1 MSHLLVYILTMHF
14 STKFC
19 RIILLLLSLTL
30 SAQAMAVA
38 SFGAC
43 HRMKALALIAV
54 HHVTLPTSHHHVDSA
69 AHDGAAMHH
78 AESSSTVPADDGSRV
93 SCAACAAC
101 HVSSFILNDDSVTAH
116 IPVASPTVFQDN
128 EVARARNV
136 ASGLD
141 RPPRA

>member
-1 MSHLLVYILTMHF
+1 MHF
-14 STKFC
+14 PIKFC
-19 RIILLLLSLTL
+19 RVILLLLSLTL

-43 HRMKALALIAV
+43 HRMKALSLTAAHHVALPAV
-54 HHVTLPTSHHHVDSA
+54 HHHIDSA

-78 AESSSTVPADDGSRV
+78 ADSSGPVPADDGSRA

-101 HVSSFILNDDSVTAH
+101 HVSNFILNDDSVTAH
-116 IPVASPTVFQDN
+116 IPVASPTVFLDN